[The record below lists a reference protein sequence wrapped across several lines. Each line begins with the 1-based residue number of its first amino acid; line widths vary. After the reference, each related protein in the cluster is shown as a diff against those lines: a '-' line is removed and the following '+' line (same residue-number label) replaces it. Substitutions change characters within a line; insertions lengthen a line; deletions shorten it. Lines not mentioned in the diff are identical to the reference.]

1 VEIKGTKM
9 SLKTLESI
17 LEEEQKNFEKLYND
31 DSGNVYRFIGVL
43 IAENDY
49 YYSMMPCDGSRK
61 LRLLSCVGGIESYGF
76 EKVIND

>member
-1 VEIKGTKM
+1 M